1 MEYAVAQTSL
11 AHTYGNITC
20 FIASY
25 IKELFPKNFFATTHI
40 ATTIAHKQ
48 FSIFQNSNKEFIKKS
63 KPMLII
69 RPRLEVDD
77 ESVFLYD
84 TLMTTNWHNIYY
96 DISYT
101 NLQPFIEDKEK
112 GLVIKFLMNRLKMS
126 FDVSII
132 TETYM
137 DAVNQAHFLK
147 NRIPWKYSFFLP
159 TSLESYVPRELMEVA
174 SKICEVP
181 MYDENGSVQ
190 KFVQYLNQNS
200 VFPVSYKMK
209 NSTGNDEF
217 FRYYPANVDTTFE
230 GLSVE
235 EGNKKGQIVDSCAIQ
250 FTVTAEFNSAGLYY
264 LFTEKEKI
272 IDKFII
278 AMKNEDRIIP
288 LFTYDNL
295 HVNKYGVGW
304 VLYTS
309 PMYSV
314 DNNKVDILDLNPI
327 INNSIQYVTKYH
339 LDNGIPLE
347 LFLKIE
353 VRKDNR
359 PLEVDTE
366 YEIDFKTWTLKT
378 KVCSLKST
386 YRFIMHINLEYIN
399 GLMAAIYDLHEEK

>member
-1 MEYAVAQTSL
+1 
-11 AHTYGNITC
+11 
-20 FIASY
+20 
-25 IKELFPKNFFATTHI
+25 
-40 ATTIAHKQ
+40 
-48 FSIFQNSNKEFIKKS
+48 
-63 KPMLII
+63 
-69 RPRLEVDD
+69 
-77 ESVFLYD
+77 
-84 TLMTTNWHNIYY
+84 
-96 DISYT
+96 
-101 NLQPFIEDKEK
+101 
-112 GLVIKFLMNRLKMS
+112 
-126 FDVSII
+126 
-132 TETYM
+132 
-137 DAVNQAHFLK
+137 
-147 NRIPWKYSFFLP
+147 
-159 TSLESYVPRELMEVA
+159 MEVA

-399 GLMAAIYDLHEEK
+399 GLMASIYDLHEEK